1 MNKHDTGLM
10 PMTVS
15 KYRTKGL
22 MCLLLYHRATP
33 LRGCTPT
40 MLGQSQA
47 WILLLLHISWPQ
59 QELTVSELYKAN
71 ILDPVY

>member
-1 MNKHDTGLM
+1 MNEHETGFM
-10 PMTVS
+10 PITLN

-22 MCLLLYHRATP
+22 MRLLLYHRATP
-33 LRGCTPT
+33 PRGCTLT

-59 QELTVSELYKAN
+59 LELTVSELCKAN
-71 ILDPVY
+71 ILDPMY